1 MKGENFIN
9 SKIQNKILD
18 LKKTVNMIDKFLEDA
33 PKGCLKYQIKAGKAY
48 YYQKYKNEEENS
60 YVVHYIERKDEKLA
74 MKLAQKGYFIMIK
87 PLLEKEIKALEQ
99 FLESYNTRDVDEV
112 YDGLADARKKLITP
126 VRMSKKELINKWE
139 SEKFELYKG
148 YEENLKYETEG
159 GEIVRSKSEVIIANL
174 LYSKR
179 NVLRYKYERP
189 LDVRK
194 NGRLF
199 TIHPDFTIMNIN
211 TGKVVYWEH
220 AGCMDNVEYVNDFIC
235 KVNTYISNNII
246 PGKNLIIT
254 YETLDS
260 PLNVNTIKILINR
273 IIDDD

>member
-99 FLESYNTRDVDEV
+99 FLESYNTRDVEEV
-112 YDGLADARKKLITP
+112 YDGLAEERKKLVTP

-260 PLNVNTIKILINR
+260 PLNINTIKILISKV
-273 IIDDD
+273 IDDD

>member
-99 FLESYNTRDVDEV
+99 FLESYNTRDVEEV
-112 YDGLADARKKLITP
+112 YDGLAEERKKLVTP

-179 NVLRYKYERP
+179 NVLRYKYESP

-260 PLNVNTIKILINR
+260 PLNINTIKILISKV
-273 IIDDD
+273 IDDD

>member
-1 MKGENFIN
+1 
-9 SKIQNKILD
+9 
-18 LKKTVNMIDKFLEDA
+18 MIDKFLEDA

-260 PLNVNTIKILINR
+260 PLNVNTIKILINK

>member
-74 MKLAQKGYFIMIK
+74 MKLAQKGYFLMIK

-99 FLESYNTRDVDEV
+99 FLESYNTRDVEEV
-112 YDGLADARKKLITP
+112 YDGLAEERKKLVTP

-179 NVLRYKYERP
+179 NVLRYKYESP

-220 AGCMDNVEYVNDFIC
+220 AGCMDNVEYVNDFIY

-260 PLNVNTIKILINR
+260 PLNINTIKILISKV
-273 IIDDD
+273 IDDD